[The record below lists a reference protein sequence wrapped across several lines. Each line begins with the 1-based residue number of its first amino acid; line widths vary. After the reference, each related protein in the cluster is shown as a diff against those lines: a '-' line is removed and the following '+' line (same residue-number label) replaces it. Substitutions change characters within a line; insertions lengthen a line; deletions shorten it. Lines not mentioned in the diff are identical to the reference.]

1 VRLAILALS
10 GAVALSGCASDKL
23 TLLEN
28 EDGAETGAVAII
40 DEETGADKALVDT
53 KLTEAKLTS
62 RPKPRAVKELKPA
75 YTELLGNLPRKAER
89 FTILFGTDE
98 FRIPEAQRGTI
109 ELIRKELERRPPG
122 AQIEVVGFT
131 DTTGEAVHNL
141 KISEKRA
148 QDVISELNGL
158 GFTVDP
164 NDAVGRGELAAQE
177 SGDPENY
184 NNELFRKVEVVVR

>member
-1 VRLAILALS
+1 MRLAILALS

-89 FTILFGTDE
+89 FTILFGFDE
-98 FRIPEAQRGTI
+98 KRIPEAQRGTL
-109 ELIRKELERRPPG
+109 EQIRNAIAIRPG
-122 AQIEVVGFT
+122 AQVEVVGFT
-131 DTTGEAVHNL
+131 DSMGLEDRNDKL
-141 KISEKRA
+141 SLERA
-148 QDVISELNGL
+148 QAVVGELREG
-158 GFTVDP
+158 GFPVELE
-164 NDAVGRGELAAQE
+164 DAVGRGERTARE
-177 SGDPENY
+177 KDGPDEYP
-184 NNELFRKVEVVVR
+184 NELFRKVEVVVR